1 MTLGANAMTPQAD
14 REGAIRAACAP
25 MEVVM
30 STTIERAPFDVR
42 RDATKTTH
50 ITVRE
55 ALLACGVLYALLYP
69 IVNDAIAA
77 TLYDGYSR
85 ISQAVSELSATGA
98 PTHALLIAVG
108 PVFSLLLIGFGLG
121 IWRSAH
127 GKRSL
132 RIAAALVVAHGAMS
146 FLWMFGPMSQR
157 EVLAAGGATSADTM
171 HLVLSA
177 ATGLFVAAYVA
188 TTAFAFGWVFRL
200 YSVVTIATALVFG
213 LLSAQVDKIEAG
225 DPTPYMGLL
234 ERIGIGAWLLW
245 MAVLAVVLLRSE
257 SSRGTTAILPEV
269 QR

>member
-1 MTLGANAMTPQAD
+1 MSPTIDPALTLTR
-14 REGAIRAACAP
+14 RE
-25 MEVVM
+25 V
-30 STTIERAPFDVR
+30 
-42 RDATKTTH
+42 ATKTPGATRLK
-50 ITVRE
+50 V
-55 ALLACGVLYALLYP
+55 LLACGVLYALLYP

-85 ISQAVSELSATGA
+85 MSQAVSELSATGA
-98 PTHALLIAVG
+98 PTHAFLTAVG

-121 IWRSAH
+121 VWRSAH
-127 GKRSL
+127 GERSL
-132 RIAAALVVAHGAMS
+132 RIAGALVVAHGAMS

-157 EVLAAGGATSADTM
+157 EVLAEGGATSADTM

-177 ATGLFVAAYVA
+177 ATGLFVVAYVA
-188 TTAFAFGWVFRL
+188 TTAFAFGWVFRI

-245 MAVLAVVLLRSE
+245 MAVLAIMLLRT
-257 SSRGTTAILPEV
+257 RGDAPKVTATPDTPRAQPV
-269 QR
+269 GPA